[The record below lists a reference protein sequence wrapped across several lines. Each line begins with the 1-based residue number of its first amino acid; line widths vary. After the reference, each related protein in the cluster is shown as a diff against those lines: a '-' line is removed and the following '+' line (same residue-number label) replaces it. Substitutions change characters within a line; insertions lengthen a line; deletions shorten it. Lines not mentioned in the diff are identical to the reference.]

1 MMSSNNPPE
10 QAALIQLASEVL
22 DSPTLLRQLS
32 DRVYGLLL
40 TELHYQR
47 DRSGSLRRRLP

>member
-1 MMSSNNPPE
+1 MSSNNPPE